1 MLFEFRTMSADALNS
16 VNTAL
21 GQVIMAT
28 DYNAANPPFG
38 QKSEMENYEF
48 GQSCKPSESQ
58 IHPIEMRSQSNYNF

>member
-1 MLFEFRTMSADALNS
+1 MSADALNS

-38 QKSEMENYEF
+38 QKVRN
-48 GQSCKPSESQ
+48 GKL
-58 IHPIEMRSQSNYNF
+58 

>member
-1 MLFEFRTMSADALNS
+1 MSADALNS

-58 IHPIEMRSQSNYNF
+58 IHPIEVRSQSNYNF